1 LTKFISPDIIHLLL
15 FKNSNKFLPQG
26 SSASGQFCLRAVALI
41 LIISVHSGGILLHK
55 VLIVEDSKVVGSMIK
70 NKIESSLKI
79 DATLIQTYAEAQEL
93 ISEKNSEFFI
103 CLAGLYLPDAPS
115 GEIIDFMISKN
126 IPTIV
131 FTGELSDDIREKIWS
146 KKVVDYV
153 FKESGQNL
161 DYVIHL
167 IKRINKNKLIKAMVV
182 DDSKTFCAK
191 VSDLLTVHR
200 YNVVQAG
207 NGIEA
212 LEILKKNPDIKLIIT
227 DYNMPHMDGF
237 QLIKEIRNKY
247 SKEDISIIG
256 MSGDNLLSAKFIKLG
271 ANDFFSKDF
280 FTEEFYCRVTQNI
293 EMNEHIKEIKDASN
307 KDFLTGIYNRRYFFS
322 TGHKLFENAK
332 RNNLSIIIAMI
343 DIDFF
348 KKVNDQYGHDAG
360 DLVIKEVAH
369 VLQQRFRKSDIVSR
383 FGGEEF
389 CVLACNMGIENT
401 GKVFEEIRKKI
412 EDSEIKSKK
421 NTIKITVSTG
431 ICSKT
436 MESMENMIEY
446 ADQMLYKAKTDGRNR
461 VVI

>member
-1 LTKFISPDIIHLLL
+1 MQT
-15 FKNSNKFLPQG
+15 NT
-26 SSASGQFCLRAVALI
+26 
-41 LIISVHSGGILLHK
+41 GGIILPK
-55 VLIVEDSKVVGSMIK
+55 VLIVEDSKLVSSMLK

-79 DATLIQTYAEAQEL
+79 DTVAVQTYLEAQEL
-93 ISEKNSEFFI
+93 LSRDGSDFFI

-115 GEIIDFMISKN
+115 GEIVDFMISKK

-167 IKRINKNKLIKAMVV
+167 IKRINKNKLIKALVV

-191 VSDLLTVHR
+191 VSDLLTVHK
-200 YNVVQAG
+200 YNVLQAG
-207 NGIEA
+207 NGVEA
-212 LEILKKNPDIKLIIT
+212 LKILNNNQDIKLIIT
-227 DYNMPHMDGF
+227 DYNMPDMDGF
-237 QLIKEIRNKY
+237 ELIKKIRNKY
-247 SKEDISIIG
+247 TKEDISIIG

-293 EMNEHIKEIKDASN
+293 EINEHIKEIKDASN
-307 KDFLTGIYNRRYFFS
+307 KDFLTGIYNRRYFYS
-322 TGHKLFENAK
+322 VGRKLFENSK
-332 RNNLSIIIAMI
+332 RNNLSIIIAML

-360 DLVIKEVAH
+360 DLVIKKVAQT
-369 VLQQRFRKSDIVSR
+369 LQRRFRKTDIVSR
-383 FGGEEF
+383 IGGEEF
-389 CVLACNMGIENT
+389 CVLTCNMGIDNA
-401 GKVFEEIRKKI
+401 VNIFEEIRKQI
-412 EDSEIKSKK
+412 EDSEIIYKDNKL
-421 NTIKITVSTG
+421 KITVSIG
-431 ICSKT
+431 ICCKLMDSL
-436 MESMENMIEY
+436 EDMIKISDE
-446 ADQMLYKAKTDGRNR
+446 MLYKAKTGGRNQ

>member
-1 LTKFISPDIIHLLL
+1 LTILNYPDIILS
-15 FKNSNKFLPQG
+15 KQINT
-26 SSASGQFCLRAVALI
+26 
-41 LIISVHSGGILLHK
+41 GGIVLPK
-55 VLIVEDSKVVGSMIK
+55 VLIVEDSKLVSSMLK

-79 DATLIQTYAEAQEL
+79 DAVAVQTYAEAQDLLDRE
-93 ISEKNSEFFI
+93 ENDFFI

-115 GEIIDFMISKN
+115 GEIIDFMISKK

-167 IKRINKNKLIKAMVV
+167 IKRVNKNKQIKVLVV

-191 VSDLLTVHR
+191 VSDLLTVHK
-200 YNVVQAG
+200 YNVFQAG
-207 NGIEA
+207 NGAEA
-212 LEILKKNPDIKLIIT
+212 MNVLNANPDIKLIIT

-237 QLIKEIRNKY
+237 QLIKEVRNKF

-293 EMNEHIKEIKDASN
+293 EINEHIKEIKDASN
-307 KDFLTGIYNRRYFFS
+307 RDYLSGLHNRRYFYS
-322 TGHKLFENAK
+322 VGKKLFENSK
-332 RNNLSIIIAMI
+332 RNNLSIIIAML

-360 DLVIKEVAH
+360 DLVIKKVARI
-369 VLQQRFRKSDIVSR
+369 LQKRFRKTDVVSR
-383 FGGEEF
+383 IGGEEF
-389 CVLACNMGIENT
+389 CVLTCNMGTDNAL
-401 GKVFEEIRKKI
+401 KVFEELRKQI
-412 EDSEIKSKK
+412 EDSGITLKT
-421 NTIKITVSTG
+421 NTIKITVSIG
-431 ICSKT
+431 ICHKT
-436 MESMENMIEY
+436 MDSLDDMVKY
-446 ADQMLYKAKTDGRNR
+446 ADGMLYKAKTGGRNQ
-461 VVI
+461 VAI